1 MIDKVATI
9 PLLSQPGQ
17 AWRYSVAVDVQG
29 YIVEKLSGQP
39 LDVFMQERIFRPLK
53 MTDTAFYVAPAKVG
67 RLAAVYGV
75 NPQTGALID
84 VPASFAQDYTKPPAM
99 ISGGG
104 GLVSTTSDYA
114 RFCQMILNDGVL
126 DGARILSPAS
136 IDLLGA
142 NHLPQGQGLNADGRG
157 GTQFAPGMGFGLGF
171 SVVDDPARAGSLA
184 GKGTLAW
191 GGAAGTWFWI
201 DRENDLFFIGM
212 IQRMGGSSSLGAADL
227 SRVLVYQALTDP
239 AR

>member
-1 MIDKVATI
+1 MTHSAGFGYGLSGSDPVNKAFRDQGVLRSQGLQQMIDKVATI

-75 NPQTGALID
+75 NPETGALID

-136 IDLLGA
+136 IASWG
-142 NHLPQGQGLNADGRG
+142 PITCRK
-157 GTQFAPGMGFGLGF
+157 
-171 SVVDDPARAGSLA
+171 ARA
-184 GKGTLAW
+184 
-191 GGAAGTWFWI
+191 
-201 DRENDLFFIGM
+201 
-212 IQRMGGSSSLGAADL
+212 
-227 SRVLVYQALTDP
+227 
-239 AR
+239 